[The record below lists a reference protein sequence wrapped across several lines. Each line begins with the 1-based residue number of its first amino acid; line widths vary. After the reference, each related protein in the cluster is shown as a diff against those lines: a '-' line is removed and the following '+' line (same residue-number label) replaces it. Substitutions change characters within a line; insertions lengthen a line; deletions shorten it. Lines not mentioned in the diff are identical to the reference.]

1 MKHCSPFGILI
12 GLCLFFGFPDMAFAD
27 NCGSFSDC
35 FNTQRAAVSATVGLG
50 IFATLLS
57 IGLNFVPVVGQVKG
71 VIEAVTGKDLITG
84 EELETWERAMNLVPF
99 GAIGKVGRIGD
110 ILDTSGDLGRGVRHT
125 DDVGGL
131 VNAGRAGRSDI
142 PSGGLRDDIGGSGSR
157 RSPNETP
164 ERSPGSDPASS
175 GAGGGSKPPRDQG
188 GGSGSRGDDGDGPGN
203 PRDEGRSGKPH
214 EGEGNNSDE
223 GTGQGSKGNIDVGK
237 ADLDAYRNKLGVP
250 ETDTV
255 AVGKTDVKGLEDLTF
270 TGGSPKVRK
279 EAGLP
284 DLDSAMP
291 DRPIKSPSSHPLST
305 RHAEEGVINEFVEQV
320 EKKGLKPEEVVGT
333 LNIHQSNPKGVC
345 TTCIQGI
352 SNPNVEPGIFMQL
365 SLKNPN
371 LTINVTTEIVE
382 GVKPAGKLS
391 FTLQNG
397 KIID

>member
-1 MKHCSPFGILI
+1 M
-12 GLCLFFGFPDMAFAD
+12 
-27 NCGSFSDC
+27 
-35 FNTQRAAVSATVGLG
+35 
-50 IFATLLS
+50 LS
-57 IGLNFVPVVGQVKG
+57 IGLNFVPIVGQVKG
-71 VIEAVTGKDLITG
+71 VIEAITGKDLITG
-84 EELETWERAMNLVPF
+84 EELEAWERAMNLVPF
-99 GAIGKVGRIGD
+99 GAIGRVGRIGD
-110 ILDTSGDLGRGVRHT
+110 ILDAGGDLGRSARHT
-125 DDVGGL
+125 DDLGGL
-131 VNAGRAGRSDI
+131 ADAGRAGR
-142 PSGGLRDDIGGSGSR
+142 PAPPKNGVGDDIGGSGKPPGGTRPDDGADGSGPR
-157 RSPNETP
+157 RSPDETP
-164 ERSPGSDPASS
+164 ERPPGSDPASS

-214 EGEGNNSDE
+214 EGEGNHSGE
-223 GTGQGSKGNIDVGK
+223 GSKGNIDLGK

-255 AVGKTDVKGLEDLTF
+255 AVGKTDVKGLEDTTF

-320 EKKGLKPEEVVGT
+320 EKKGLKSEDVIGT

-345 TTCIQGI
+345 STCIQGI
-352 SNPNVEPGIFMQL
+352 SNPNVDPGIFKQL
-365 SLKNPN
+365 SLKYPN
-371 LTINVTTEIVE
+371 LTIKVTTEIVE

-391 FTLQNG
+391 FTLKNG